1 MKVKQS
7 ELQTNDDI
15 WNAVLSAAYEKY
27 SFPTDNEKKNDI
39 FILFSYFCEMESG
52 GHEALLNWFSETMQE
67 LGIQKYL
74 SRLTKMLEQIGAKD
88 YAEIEKGYLEEML
101 KRYLSIEKSGFEDPN
116 FEKLE
121 AEYLRVIERA
131 DEEYRNLEEQINE
144 RLYNYAV
151 IIHEDVLEIV
161 NH

>member
-1 MKVKQS
+1 MKVNRS

-15 WNAVLSAAYEKY
+15 WNAVLSAAYGNY
-27 SFPTDNEKKNDI
+27 AFPTENKKKDDI

-52 GHEALLNWFSETMQE
+52 GHEALLNWLSETMQG
-67 LGIQKYL
+67 LGIQKYV
-74 SRLTKMLEQIGAKD
+74 SRLTKMLELIGAGD
-88 YAEIEKGYLEEML
+88 YAKIEKVYLEEML
-101 KRYLSIEKSGFEDPN
+101 KRYLTIENSDFDDPD

-121 AEYLRVIERA
+121 AEYLFVIERA

-151 IIHEDVLEIV
+151 NIHEEVLEIV